1 LHVAGEL
8 RERLALLR
16 ADLAAG
22 AEDFRRAHGNL
33 MEDYRRE
40 ISSGIQETLQGLR
53 DDLGRISGD
62 NLLCRRLA
70 DSTADYVDWFQWAL
84 WDLPVFAVALRPERE
99 SFRRA
104 VASCG
109 MVYLSIRLLDDVVDR
124 HFLYRGKRRTLLAS
138 LTDLPEGGRASA
150 LTHLAGVLLC
160 LHGILQLTGFTG
172 NGDGGALLGQ
182 EGSRRMLERVVA
194 SARRVLVG
202 MILELSAPDSW
213 DDASYERLVELKN
226 VDYSRILYAALD
238 PGDRSPLVPFLDRYY
253 ALAQVLNDVEDHPQ
267 DEQRGQPNL
276 ISLLRSRSTRA
287 PGTARREDVW
297 QEVEAIVGGKF
308 LDLGAQADELPP
320 LERGVARLKLF
331 ESLEAAFGLGLFQ
344 PAAQTVLESRPAG
357 GESRPPGATAA
368 LSAASRVEEIL
379 ESRGP
384 GALEAVACGACGE
397 AGGKELFRKQ
407 GFVVRRCPDC
417 SHVYVSPRL
426 ASGLEPPLCGENEN
440 DAGLAPFFAAERLY
454 AAVVCDLV
462 SEHCEG
468 RRWLHYGLGGG
479 HLLREAIARGAQVYA
494 ADESPDAL
502 EALRPVLGRRL
513 WRVGRPPGELPW
525 GPHDAV
531 LLQHTAELFRAPH
544 DALERASRALRPG
557 GLLYLAV
564 PDVDSLQLRMLGR
577 HWEAVSPVLRW
588 HYFGRESLE
597 RVLTDCG
604 FAVVEWIDHPPA
616 PAALAAPWMQL
627 FRRLGCPEAGELAVL
642 ARRTSR
648 D

>member
-1 LHVAGEL
+1 LHVAREL

-22 AEDFRRAHGNL
+22 AEDFRRAHGDL
-33 MEDYRRE
+33 MQDYRRQ
-40 ISSGIQETLQGLR
+40 ISSGIQETLQGFR
-53 DDLGRISGD
+53 DDLGRLSGD

-99 SFRRA
+99 PFRRA

-109 MVYLSIRLLDDVVDR
+109 MVYLSIRLFDDVVDR
-124 HFLYRGKRRTLLAS
+124 HFLYKGKRRTLLAS

-150 LTHLAGVLLC
+150 LTQLAGVLLC
-160 LHGILQLTGFTG
+160 LHGILALTG

-182 EGSRRMLERVVA
+182 EDSRRMLERVVA

-202 MILELSAPDSW
+202 LILELSAPDSW
-213 DDASYERLVELKN
+213 DDTSYERLVELKN

-238 PGDRSPLVPFLDRYY
+238 PGDRSPLAPFLGRYY
-253 ALAQVLNDVEDHPQ
+253 ALAQRLNDVEDHPQ

-276 ISLLRSRSTRA
+276 VSLLRARSTVAA
-287 PGTARREDVW
+287 PREDAW
-297 QEVEAIVGGKF
+297 REVEAIVGGEF
-308 LDLGAQADELPP
+308 LDLGARADELPA
-320 LERGVARLKLF
+320 LERGVARLKLH

-344 PAAQTVLESRPAG
+344 PAAKTASEGRPAG
-357 GESRPPGATAA
+357 AESQPAGAESRPPGVTAA
-368 LSAASRVEEIL
+368 ASAASRVEEIL
-379 ESRGP
+379 ERLGP

-426 ASGLEPPLCGENEN
+426 AGGLAPPAGEN
-440 DAGLAPFFAAERLY
+440 DPGLVPFFAAERLY

-462 SEHCEG
+462 GEHCEG

-479 HLLREAIARGAQVYA
+479 HLLREAMARGAQVYA
-494 ADESPDAL
+494 ADESPHAL

-513 WRVGRPPGELPW
+513 WQVGRPPGELPW

-616 PAALAAPWMQL
+616 PASLAAPWMQL

>member
-1 LHVAGEL
+1 MHVASEL

-16 ADLAAG
+16 ADLQAD
-22 AEDFRRAHGNL
+22 AEDFRRAHGDL
-33 MEDYRRE
+33 MEDYRRQ
-40 ISSGIQETLQGLR
+40 ISSGVQETLQGFR

-70 DSTADYVDWFQWAL
+70 DSTADYIDWFQWAL

-99 SFRRA
+99 PFRRA

-138 LTDLPEGGRASA
+138 LTDLPEGGRASE
-150 LTHLAGVLLC
+150 LTYLAGVLLC
-160 LHGILQLTGFTG
+160 LHGILQLTGD
-172 NGDGGALLGQ
+172 DGA
-182 EGSRRMLERVVA
+182 RLERVVA

-202 MILELSAPDSW
+202 LILELSAPDSW
-213 DDASYERLVELKN
+213 DDASYARLVELKN

-238 PGDRSPLVPFLDRYY
+238 PGDRSPLAPFLDRYY
-253 ALAQVLNDVEDHPQ
+253 ALAQMLNDVEDHPQ

-276 ISLLRSRSTRA
+276 VSLLQARSTAAA
-287 PGTARREDVW
+287 PREDVW
-297 QEVEAIVGGKF
+297 QEVEAIVGGEF
-308 LDLGAQADELPP
+308 LDLGSQADELPS
-320 LERGVARLKLF
+320 LERGVARLKLHD
-331 ESLEAAFGLGLFQ
+331 SLEAAFGQGLFHL
-344 PAAQTVLESRPAG
+344 AAKTPP
-357 GESRPPGATAA
+357 ESRPPGATG

-379 ESRGP
+379 ESLGP
-384 GALEAVACGACGE
+384 GALEAVACGACGAASGE
-397 AGGKELFRKQ
+397 ELFRKQ
-407 GFVVRRCPDC
+407 GFAVRRCPVC

-426 ASGLEPPLCGENEN
+426 AGGLEPPPGEN
-440 DAGLAPFFAAERLY
+440 DPGLAPFFEAERLY

-462 SEHCEG
+462 GEHCAG
-468 RRWLHYGLGGG
+468 RRWLHYGLAGG
-479 HLLREAIARGAQVYA
+479 HLLREAIARGVQVYA

-513 WRVGRPPGELPW
+513 WQVGRSPGRSAGELPW

-531 LLQHTAELFRAPH
+531 LLQHTTELFRDPRN
-544 DALERASRALRPG
+544 ALERASRALRPR

-564 PDVDSLQLRMLGR
+564 PDVDSLQFRMLGR

-597 RVLTDCG
+597 RLLSDCG
-604 FAVVEWIDHPPA
+604 FAVVEWIEHPPL
-616 PAALAAPWMQL
+616 PASLAAPWMQL
-627 FRRLGCPEAGELAVL
+627 FRRLGCPEAGELTVL
-642 ARRTSR
+642 ARRSGGPDR
-648 D
+648 

>member
-16 ADLAAG
+16 AGLEAD
-22 AEDFRRAHGNL
+22 AEGFRRAHGDL
-33 MEDYRRE
+33 IEDYRRQ
-40 ISSGIQETLQGLR
+40 ISSGIQETLQGFR

-70 DSTADYVDWFQWAL
+70 ESTADYVDWFQWAL

-138 LTDLPEGGRASA
+138 LTDLPEGNRASA
-150 LTHLAGVLLC
+150 LTQLAGVLLC

-172 NGDGGALLGQ
+172 DGDGGALLPQ
-182 EGSRRMLERVVA
+182 EDSRRMLERVVA

-202 MILELSAPDSW
+202 LIVELSAPDSW

-226 VDYSRILYAALD
+226 VDYSRILFAALD
-238 PGDRSPLVPFLDRYY
+238 PGGRSPLAPFLDRYY
-253 ALAQVLNDVEDHPQ
+253 ALAQRLNDVEDQPQ

-276 ISLLRSRSTRA
+276 VSLLRARSTAAA
-287 PGTARREDVW
+287 PRQDAW
-297 QEVEAIVGGKF
+297 QEVEAIVGGEF
-308 LDLGAQADELPP
+308 LDLGTRADELPS
-320 LERGVARLKLF
+320 LERGVARLKLY
-331 ESLEAAFGLGLFQ
+331 ESLQAAFGLGLFQ
-344 PAAQTVLESRPAG
+344 PAAKVSP
-357 GESRPPGATAA
+357 ESRPPGVTAA
-368 LSAASRVEEIL
+368 LSAASQVEEIL
-379 ESRGP
+379 ESLGP
-384 GALEAVACGACGE
+384 GALEAAACGACGA

-407 GFVVRRCPDC
+407 GFAVRRCPEC

-426 ASGLEPPLCGENEN
+426 ASGLEPPAGEN

-462 SEHCEG
+462 GEHCEG
-468 RRWLHYGLGGG
+468 RRWLHYGLAGG
-479 HLLREAIARGAQVYA
+479 HILREAVARGAQVYA

-513 WRVGRPPGELPW
+513 WQVGRPPGELPW

-531 LLQHTAELFRAPH
+531 LLQHTAELFRDPRN
-544 DALERASRALRPG
+544 ALERASRALRPG

-564 PDVDSLQLRMLGR
+564 PDIDSLQFRMLGR

-597 RVLTDCG
+597 RLLADCG
-604 FAVVEWIDHPPA
+604 FAVVEWVEHPPA
-616 PAALAAPWMQL
+616 PPSLAAPWMQL
-627 FRRLGCPEAGELAVL
+627 FRGLGCPEAGELAVL
-642 ARRTSR
+642 ARRVGDPDR
-648 D
+648 